1 MSTTHD
7 FHAAATCSGIDPG
20 VFGRASRP
28 VVTGCRRRASASV
41 QSPPCFSAVAPSRS
55 YSTLRSCAGSAL

>member
-20 VFGRASRP
+20 VLGRASRP

-41 QSPPCFSAVAPSRS
+41 QSPPAFPLWRLRGITRPCAPAQAQR
-55 YSTLRSCAGSAL
+55 L